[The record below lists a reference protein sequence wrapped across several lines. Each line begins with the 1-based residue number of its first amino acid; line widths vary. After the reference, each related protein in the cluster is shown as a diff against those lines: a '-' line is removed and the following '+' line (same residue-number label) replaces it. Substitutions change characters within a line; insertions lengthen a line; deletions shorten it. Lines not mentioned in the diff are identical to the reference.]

1 MTQTEFVKVL
11 EEELKLRGL
20 AFSRADV
27 LEFVDDVWPL
37 AKDDPDPV
45 RWAERFLEAGFG
57 DVKA

>member
-1 MTQTEFVKVL
+1 MPKTEFIRIL

-27 LEFVDDVWPL
+27 LEFVEDVWPL

-45 RWAERFLEAGFG
+45 RWAERFLESGFG
-57 DVKA
+57 DAKA